1 MDDDLKQ
8 YRSDLIEAEKQAQ
21 EDYDKTILTLSSG
34 ALGISIAFIKNIVG
48 EGPIVAPGFL
58 YWAWICWGAS
68 MASILVSFYTSHLA
82 LRREIRNL
90 SEGKTIEDTPGG
102 IFDKITAILNPL
114 SGVLLI
120 VGIILIALFVANNLE
135 M

>member
-1 MDDDLKQ
+1 MKQ

-34 ALGISIAFIKNIVG
+34 ALGISIAFIKNIIG

-58 YWAWICWGAS
+58 YWAWICWGGS
-68 MASILVSFYTSHLA
+68 MTSILISFYTSHLA

-90 SEGKTIEDTPGG
+90 SEGKTIEAKPGG
-102 IFDKITAILNPL
+102 IFDMITAILNPL
-114 SGVLLI
+114 SGALLI
-120 VGIILIALFVANNLE
+120 AGIIVMALFVANNLE